1 MLQLGRDSGC
11 LCLEQRQQGNKVAAK
26 TWGAFHSLTK
36 TFQNLETAANGVEI
50 SGKVSRNF
58 ESCLSSE
65 MRAMIQLRKF

>member
-36 TFQNLETAANGVEI
+36 TFQNLETAANGVQI
-50 SGKVSRNF
+50 S
-58 ESCLSSE
+58 
-65 MRAMIQLRKF
+65 